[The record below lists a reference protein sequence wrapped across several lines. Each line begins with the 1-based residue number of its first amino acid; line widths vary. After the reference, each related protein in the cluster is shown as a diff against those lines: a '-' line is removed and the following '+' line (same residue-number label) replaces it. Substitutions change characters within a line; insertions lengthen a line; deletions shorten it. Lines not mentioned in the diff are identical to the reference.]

1 MKRKYFLIISAL
13 VAWIFSIGMML
24 MPAGFTSGI
33 STQPPSAAVNA
44 WATFLGSNL
53 FAIGFINL
61 FSSYSPWSSAVR
73 AILWGN
79 IVLHVLA
86 IATDANA
93 YNNNVIN
100 MGGLM
105 QGTIV
110 HIVFIIGFSI
120 YAFKKSTRDMSS
132 PSKASA

>member
-1 MKRKYFLIISAL
+1 MKRKHFLIISAL
-13 VAWIFSIGMML
+13 VAWVFSIGMML

-61 FSSYSPWSSAVR
+61 FSSGSPWSSAVR
-73 AILWGN
+73 AILLGN
-79 IVLHVLA
+79 IVLHLLA
-86 IATDANA
+86 IATDVNA
-93 YNNNVIN
+93 YMNDVIN

-105 QGTIV
+105 QGSIV
-110 HIVFIIGFSI
+110 HIVFIIGFSY
-120 YAFKKSTRDMSS
+120 YAFKKSTRDMNA
-132 PSKASA
+132 PSKAAA